1 MPIPLASQ
9 SGSFVENSL
18 SFNQLNIWRVD
29 IPCVFEN
36 DVGEA
41 APSTQPVTLYLT
53 VNITP
58 PDLYNIPPSIPTNNN
73 DSPAEEA
80 TIPGP
85 IQFPVPEDLLPLSHS
100 QTVEI
105 GNTMPQSREE
115 VWPSNPLN
123 ALDRADEAMKRIFPI
138 TKARPFVSF
147 SERDGRRSWN
157 SMTTMSKTCSEPC
170 MTRLILHIMRT
181 L

>member
-36 DVGEA
+36 DLGEA
-41 APSTQPVTLYLT
+41 APTAQPVTLYLT

-58 PDLYNIPPSIPTNNN
+58 PDLYNSPPSIPTNDN

-85 IQFPVPEDLLPLSHS
+85 IQFPVPEDLLPL
-100 QTVEI
+100 
-105 GNTMPQSREE
+105 PQSREE
-115 VWPSNPLN
+115 VWPSNPLR
-123 ALDRADEAMKRIFPI
+123 ALHRADEAMKRIFPI